1 MELTELTG
9 ASKLD
14 EFQAK
19 EAYLATCDIK
29 AYLDMLVEK
38 THDETLYP
46 ASFMDVFRQM
56 EDAYDATS
64 DPHLTPELAKQL
76 MSGIN
81 EARKNDAFAMNE
93 NQLHFDLVSIK
104 AAL

>member
-19 EAYLATCDIK
+19 EAYLDVCDIK
-29 AYLDMLVEK
+29 AYLDMLVKK

-46 ASFMDVFRQM
+46 TDFMDAFEKM
-56 EDAYDATS
+56 EKAYDATS

-76 MSGIN
+76 IDGIN
-81 EARKNDAFAMNE
+81 EARQNKAFAMDK
-93 NQLHFDLVSIK
+93 NQLDLDLVLIK
-104 AAL
+104 SAL